1 MEVKNMPIIDKVIPL
16 DGYKVL
22 IELKNGHSIILDF
35 ENKLDTLRFS
45 ELENKDLFRKVK
57 TDGFTLL
64 WNKGKL
70 KVSIGE
76 ILQMLQD
83 IKSLFKVV

>member
-1 MEVKNMPIIDKVIPL
+1 MPIIYKVKPL
-16 DGYKVL
+16 DGYKVF
-22 IELKNGHSIILDF
+22 IELQNGNAIILDF

-45 ELENKDLFRKVK
+45 ELENKDTFKKVK
-57 TDGFTLL
+57 TDGFSLL

-76 ILQMLQD
+76 ILEMLQD
-83 IKSLFKVV
+83 VRSLFKVV